1 MKYLY
6 TNINQQNRSVTY
18 KDWPKINL
26 EKFKEWN
33 IEKDN
38 WIIIEQKILRNI
50 KWKIWYQEILF
61 DWYILSSVIDV
72 YTLK

>member
-1 MKYLY
+1 MRYLY

-26 EKFKEWN
+26 EKFEEWS

-38 WIIIEQKILRNI
+38 WIIIEQKILKNI

-72 YTLK
+72 YVLK

>member
-26 EKFKEWN
+26 KNFKEWSK
-33 IEKDN
+33 EKDN
-38 WIIIEQKILRNI
+38 WIIIEQKILKHI

-61 DWYILSSVIDV
+61 DWYMLSSVIDI
-72 YTLK
+72 YSI

>member
-38 WIIIEQKILRNI
+38 WIIIEQK
-50 KWKIWYQEILF
+50 Y
-61 DWYILSSVIDV
+61 
-72 YTLK
+72 

>member
-38 WIIIEQKILRNI
+38 WIIIEQKILKNI

-72 YTLK
+72 YSI